1 MEKYLPILT
10 ASSLFSGVE
19 ADSLPAMLHCLSPR
33 VALYHKGEIIL
44 HAGENTRELALVLEG
59 EIHIL
64 HEDFW
69 GNRNILSALTAGDL
83 FAESFAAAQNVPLNV
98 SVLAAEASQ
107 VMFLNLARVLSTC
120 SNVCPH
126 HRRLI
131 ENLIS
136 SLAEKNRR
144 LNEKLA
150 HLSQRSIREKLLSY
164 LSAEAARRGSATF
177 ELPFNRQELA
187 DYLSVDRSAL
197 SAELSKLKHEGLV
210 DYHRSSFKILRR

>member
-1 MEKYLPILT
+1 MEKYFPVLT
-10 ASSLFSGVE
+10 ASTLFSGVE
-19 ADSLPAMLHCLSPR
+19 SASLGAMLHCLSPR
-33 VALYHKGEIIL
+33 IALYRRNEIIL
-44 HAGENTRELALVLEG
+44 HTGENTRELALLLEG
-59 EIHIL
+59 EIHLL

-98 SVLAAEASQ
+98 SAVAAEPSQ
-107 VMFLNLARVLSTC
+107 VMFLNLTRVLSTC
-120 SNVCPH
+120 SSACVH
-126 HRRLI
+126 HRRII

-144 LNEKLA
+144 LSEKLT

-164 LSAEAARRGSATF
+164 LSAEAIRCGSAEF

-197 SAELSKLKHEGLV
+197 SAELSKLKREGLV
-210 DYHRSSFKILRR
+210 DYHRSSFRILRR

>member
-1 MEKYLPILT
+1 MEKYLPILS

-19 ADSLPAMLHCLSPR
+19 ADSLLAMLHCLSPR
-33 VALYHKGEIIL
+33 IMLYHKDEIIL
-44 HAGENTRELALVLEG
+44 HAGENTRELAIVLEG

-69 GNRNILSALTAGDL
+69 GNRNILSALSAGDL
-83 FAESFAAAQNVPLNV
+83 FAESFAAAQNVPLNI
-98 SVLAAEASQ
+98 SVLAVEDSQ
-107 VMFLNLARVLSTC
+107 VMFLNLTRVLSTC

-126 HRRLI
+126 HRRII

-164 LSAEAARRGSATF
+164 LSAEAVRRGSATF

-197 SAELSKLKHEGLV
+197 SAELSKLKREGLV